1 MLFTLTEST
10 ARFAPQFAQLSSII
24 DVSVGENGLV
34 LSCEKGNDG
43 LTVTK
48 AEGKAHI
55 VYEKDVEFFRA
66 ITVLLTKAEEDAFT
80 LHEKAHFAINGEM
93 IDNSRNSVLNKKT
106 AKEIIMYSALFGLD
120 CILLYNEE
128 TFEVPEDPYFG
139 YMRMGYTKADVREL
153 NDFAKP
159 FGVAIVPC
167 IQTLAHMNQTLRWL
181 SHWEINDVADILLV
195 GEEKTYILIENI
207 IKAWRECVDTDF
219 INIGMDEAALLGRGK
234 YLDQHGYR
242 PAFELMCEHLKRV
255 IEICKKYNFKPM
267 MWSDMFF
274 SITGGHYYDSG
285 EIDASL
291 LELVPED
298 VILGYWDYGA
308 TEKETYD
315 KQIKKHLAFKNRIAF
330 VGGAWKWSSI
340 APGIDHSID
349 VSKKALS
356 ACRDNNI
363 DIVMA
368 TAWGDNG
375 AEASIMTILPVLAL
389 YAELSY
395 TEENVDAKISAKLEA
410 LTGYTL
416 EEFYALCKPNQS
428 VPEKPIRPYVNPT
441 KYLFYQ
447 DPMMGLF
454 DWHTND
460 TFPQYY
466 ADCAA
471 NLAELAKRGIKLS
484 YVFDVLAKT
493 CSVLELKSTL
503 GVQMKKAYDAN
514 DKATLRAIADDII
527 PELLARIEVF
537 YEAFR
542 AQWYKESRSGG
553 FDVQDLRIGGLKQ
566 RLLNTQR
573 TLRAYADGEIEA
585 IAELEIERIPADCRE
600 ENSEDVLSTHCN
612 TWTLIASPNII

>member
-1 MLFTLTEST
+1 MLFTLTKST
-10 ARFAPQFAQLSSII
+10 AKYAQQFEQLASIL
-24 DVSVGENGLV
+24 DVAVGENGLV
-34 LSCEKGNDG
+34 LSCEKADDG

-48 AEGKAHI
+48 ADGKAHI
-55 VYEKDVEFFRA
+55 AYEKEVEFFRG
-66 ITVLLTKAEEDAFT
+66 ITTLLAKADEDTFT
-80 LHEKAHFAINGEM
+80 LHEKAHFTFNGEM
-93 IDNSRNSVLNKKT
+93 LDNSRNSVMNMKT
-106 AKEIIMYSALFGLD
+106 AKEMIMYSALFGLD
-120 CILLYNEE
+120 NILLYNEE

-139 YMRMGYTKADVREL
+139 YLRMGYTKADVREL

-242 PAFELMCEHLKRV
+242 PSFELMCEHLKRV

-274 SITGGHYYDSG
+274 SSLYGDYYSDG
-285 EIDASL
+285 QVDEEL
-291 LELVPED
+291 LKLVPED
-298 VILGYWDYGA
+298 VVLGYWDYGA
-308 TEKETYD
+308 MKKETYD
-315 KQIKKHLAFKNRIAF
+315 KQIKKHLPFKNRIAF
-330 VGGAWKWSSI
+330 VGGAWKWSGF
-340 APGIDHSID
+340 APGIDHSIR
-349 VSKKALS
+349 VSKMALE
-356 ACRDNNI
+356 ACRENGI
-363 DIVMA
+363 DMVMT

-375 AEASIMTILPVLAL
+375 AEASEMTILPVLAL

-395 TEENVDAKISAKLEA
+395 TEEDVDAKISAKLEA

-416 EEFYALCKPNQS
+416 EEFYKLCKLNQS
-428 VPEKPIRPYVNPT
+428 VPEEEVRPYVNPA

-447 DPMMGLF
+447 DPMMGIF
-454 DWHTND
+454 DWHVAEY
-460 TFPQYY
+460 FPQYY
-466 ADCAA
+466 ADLAKELSVLA
-471 NLAELAKRGIKLS
+471 NRNSKFTYIFDNLAKLS
-484 YVFDVLAKT
+484 
-493 CSVLELKSTL
+493 SVLELKSNL
-503 GVQMKKAYDAN
+503 GVDMKAAYDN
-514 DKATLRAIADDII
+514 GDKAALLNIADVTI
-527 PELLARIEVF
+527 PELLSRIETF
-537 YEAFR
+537 YESFR

-573 TLRAYADGEIEA
+573 TLRAYVNGEIEA
-585 IAELEIERIPADCRE
+585 IAELKLERLPADCRDV
-600 ENSEDVLSTHCN
+600 NDGDVLSTHCN

>member
-10 ARFAPQFAQLSSII
+10 AKYTTQFEQLSSILDI
-24 DVSVGENGLV
+24 AVGENGLL
-34 LSCEKGNDG
+34 LSCEKGTDG

-48 AEGKAHI
+48 SDGKAHI
-55 VYEKDVEFFRA
+55 AYEKEVEFFRGIA
-66 ITVLLTKAEEDAFT
+66 TLLTKADEEAFT
-80 LHEKAHFAINGEM
+80 LHEKAHFTFNGEM
-93 IDNSRNSVLNKKT
+93 LDNSRNSVLNMKT

-120 CILLYNEE
+120 NILLYNEE

-159 FGVAIVPC
+159 FGVSIIPC

-181 SHWEINDVADILLV
+181 SHWEITDVGDILLV
-195 GEEKTYILIENI
+195 GEEKTYELIENI
-207 IKAWRECVDTDF
+207 IKSWRDCVDTDM

-242 PAFELMCEHLKRV
+242 PPFELMCEHLERV
-255 IEICKKYNFKPM
+255 IAICKKYNFKPM

-285 EIDASL
+285 EIDPRL

-308 TEKETYD
+308 MDKETYD
-315 KQIKKHLAFKNRIAF
+315 RQIKKHLAFKNRVAF
-330 VGGAWKWSSI
+330 VGGAWKWSGF
-340 APGIDHSID
+340 APSIDHSLR
-349 VSKKALS
+349 VSKLALE
-356 ACRDNNI
+356 ACRENGI
-363 DIVMA
+363 DMVMT

-375 AEASIMTILPVLAL
+375 AEASEMTILPILAL

-395 TEENVDAKISAKLEA
+395 TEENVDAKISAKLKA

-416 EEFYALCKPNQS
+416 DEFCALCKPNQ
-428 VPEKPIRPYVNPT
+428 PIAEEPSRPYVNPS
-441 KYLFYQ
+441 KYLFFQ
-447 DPMMGLF
+447 DPMMGIF
-454 DWHTND
+454 DWHVAEH
-460 TFPQYY
+460 FPQFY

-471 NLAELAKRGIKLS
+471 ELAALATRGGKFSYIFDNLAKLC
-484 YVFDVLAKT
+484 A
-493 CSVLELKSTL
+493 VLELKSNL
-503 GVQMKKAYDAN
+503 GVNMKAAYDAD
-514 DKATLRAIADDII
+514 DKAALRTIADETI
-527 PELLARIEVF
+527 PDLLGRIEVF

-542 AQWYKESRSGG
+542 GQWYTESRPGG
-553 FDVQDLRIGGLKQ
+553 FDTQDLRIGGLKQ

-573 TLRAYADGEIEA
+573 TLRAYVNGEIEA
-585 IAELEIERIPADCRE
+585 ISELKITRLPADCR
-600 ENSEDVLSTHCN
+600 DVNDGDILSTHCN
-612 TWTLIASPNII
+612 TWTFIASPNII